1 MSDEEI
7 RRTFAKNMKKYL
19 EINGKQPADLVHD
32 LHLPFSTVSNWING
46 IKLPRMGKVELLAHY
61 FGIEKSDLLEEK
73 EILPAYYMPDEMILL
88 ELFRQLNDSGRT
100 EALTRLQE
108 MTSLEKYT
116 KK

>member
-7 RRTFAKNMKKYL
+7 RKTFAINLKKYL

-32 LHLPFSTVSNWING
+32 LQLPFSTVSNWVNG
-46 IKLPRMGKVELLAHY
+46 IKMPRMGKVELLAHY
-61 FGIEKSDLLEEK
+61 FGIEKSDLLEKK
-73 EILPAYYMPDEMILL
+73 ESIPAYYLPDEMMMLGM
-88 ELFRQLNDSGRT
+88 FRKLNETGRT
-100 EALTRLQE
+100 EALKRLQE